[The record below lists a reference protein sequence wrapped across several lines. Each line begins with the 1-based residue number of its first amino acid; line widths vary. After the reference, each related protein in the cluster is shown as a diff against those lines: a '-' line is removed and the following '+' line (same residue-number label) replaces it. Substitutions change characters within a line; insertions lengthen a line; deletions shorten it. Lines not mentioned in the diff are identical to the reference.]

1 MVKQKKIPDGYKMS
15 EVGVIPCEWEV
26 KTFGELFDIYGGYSA
41 SRDQL
46 SDKGYCYLHYG
57 DIHKSNKTF
66 IDVKNEFRILP
77 KLNIPIKKISKNSL
91 LKDGDVVFVDASED
105 DEGTSK
111 HIVIRNSENIEYIS
125 GLHTIVARSK
135 DEILSNLYKQF
146 CFKTDDIKK
155 QFKFYAAGT
164 KVSGISKGNISKI
177 YLPIPLKKE
186 QKAIATALSDIDDLI
201 LSMQK
206 LIDKKKLI
214 KQGTMQELL
223 SGKKRLDGFEGEW
236 KNKKISDILY
246 VFNGGTPNTLNSNYW
261 NGNIKWCTPT
271 DITKCTSKYL
281 YDTQKKITIEG
292 LKASSARLLPK
303 GSILLCSRATIGEAR
318 IAGNEI
324 TTNQGFKSL
333 ICKEYI
339 DNEFIYYYITILK
352 NVLIEKA
359 IGSTFL
365 EISKKDINEIIIYL
379 PEYKEQKAIA
389 KILSDMDQEIEKL
402 EIKLDKYKQIKKGM
416 MEELL
421 TGKRRVI

>member
-15 EVGVIPCEWEV
+15 EVGIIPCDWTVINLGDNSKIKARIGWQGLTTKEYLKSGDYYLITGTDFINGRIEWDSCYFVEEKRYLQDYNIQIKKGDVLITKDGTIGKVAYVDKV
-26 KTFGELFDIYGGYSA
+26 KKPATLNSGIFVIKPNTRNYLSEFLYYIFQSFYFEKFLNQLTAGSTINHLYQKDIV
-41 SRDQL
+41 
-46 SDKGYCYLHYG
+46 KF
-57 DIHKSNKTF
+57 TF
-66 IDVKNEFRILP
+66 ILP
-77 KLNIPIKKISKNSL
+77 
-91 LKDGDVVFVDASED
+91 E
-105 DEGTSK
+105 E
-111 HIVIRNSENIEYIS
+111 
-125 GLHTIVARSK
+125 
-135 DEILSNLYKQF
+135 
-146 CFKTDDIKK
+146 
-155 QFKFYAAGT
+155 
-164 KVSGISKGNISKI
+164 
-177 YLPIPLKKE
+177 KE
-186 QKAIATALSDIDDLI
+186 QKAIATALSDMDDLI
-201 LSMQK
+201 LSMKK

-421 TGKRRVI
+421 TGKRRLI